1 MWITT
6 DSREAVKV
14 ERFFVFSVLHNA
26 LQKILWLRF
35 LDRMS
40 GDILQ
45 PLHQCLV
52 LFQRDLHRLFFYTGP
67 AETAKLQP
75 FEKEKKF
82 ISFPYEPF
90 YAVTVSTTEEKKISF
105 SYGSSWKLNFTMEA
119 RPSIPR
125 RKSEIRQRYKSF
137 GFRLHYSAF
146 RIPPIRERSAS
157 EAEFDISRTI
167 SPFRVT
173 RSGWNT
179 GFALRGDDGSLISV
193 KETVP

>member
-1 MWITT
+1 M
-6 DSREAVKV
+6 

-90 YAVTVSTTEEKKISF
+90 YAVTASTTEEKKISF

-167 SPFRVT
+167 SLFGSRDPDGT
-173 RSGWNT
+173 PDSRSGEMME
-179 GFALRGDDGSLISV
+179 V
-193 KETVP
+193 